1 MPAPDTQM
9 LSLGRGSTGNA
20 GAFQTCAETRFF
32 FFFKTYLNFK
42 FGVLLSGASL
52 GAVFQL
58 NSGSCW
64 SPVSGVMWFRV
75 GTSASPFGKDG
86 EGLWTNPALL

>member
-1 MPAPDTQM
+1 MQAPSRHVQKHD
-9 LSLGRGSTGNA
+9 
-20 GAFQTCAETRFF
+20 F

-42 FGVLLSGASL
+42 FGVLLSGARL
-52 GAVFQL
+52 GAVFPL

-64 SPVSGVMWFRV
+64 SPVLGVIWFRV